1 MSMFL
6 GLELERRSNGK
17 REHEQRKE
25 CKGGNSGNIGKSGK
39 RKYDEGAKVG
49 VEGRG
54 CGHVLDHRIM
64 LLCPGWVGALGITM
78 VDTLLWVLPWTRV
91 GTVNIPWIDTGTKV
105 VREVEHGGR
114 FINIS
119 STARRVAQGISARC
133 SMEAQCWGS
142 ILEKLQVKYFLE
154 DSVWLNISLTM
165 KIPTWSLVKMNDL
178 NLLKAL
184 LAKNRFLV

>member
-1 MSMFL
+1 M
-6 GLELERRSNGK
+6 
-17 REHEQRKE
+17 
-25 CKGGNSGNIGKSGK
+25 
-39 RKYDEGAKVG
+39 G

-64 LLCPGWVGALGITM
+64 LLCLGWVGALGIAM
-78 VDTLLWVLPWTRV
+78 VDTLLWVLSWTRV

-105 VREVEHGGR
+105 VRKVEQGGR

-142 ILEKLQVKYFLE
+142 ILKKLQVKYFLE

-178 NLLKAL
+178 NLLKPFWQ
-184 LAKNRFLV
+184 KTGFLSDI

>member
-1 MSMFL
+1 MGRENTSKGKSVRGGIVGTL
-6 GLELERRSNGK
+6 GIVGIVG
-17 REHEQRKE
+17 RENRTREQRWE
-25 CKGGNSGNIGKSGK
+25 WKGVAADTCWIIGSCFSAQ
-39 RKYDEGAKVG
+39 D
-49 VEGRG
+49 
-54 CGHVLDHRIM
+54 
-64 LLCPGWVGALGITM
+64 GWVLC
-78 VDTLLWVLPWTRV
+78 VLPWTRV

-119 STARRVAQGISARC
+119 STAQRVAQGISARC

-142 ILEKLQVKYFLE
+142 ILGELQVKHFLE

-165 KIPTWSLVKMNDL
+165 KIPIWSLVKMNDL

>member
-1 MSMFL
+1 M
-6 GLELERRSNGK
+6 ELERRNNGK

-25 CKGGNSGNIGKSGK
+25 CKGGNSGNIGNSGNSGK

-78 VDTLLWVLPWTRV
+78 VDTVLWVLPWTRV

-119 STARRVAQGISARC
+119 STAHWAVPR
-133 SMEAQCWGS
+133 E
-142 ILEKLQVKYFLE
+142 
-154 DSVWLNISLTM
+154 
-165 KIPTWSLVKMNDL
+165 
-178 NLLKAL
+178 LLKVFQPGVPWKRNAGGQ
-184 LAKNRFLV
+184 FLKSFKSSIF